1 MAGEKSV
8 KSYAES
14 KMKLVD
20 TQQSVIKKI
29 GKLEALGLFP
39 GTQEEKSGSPRGNPD
54 PNP

>member
-1 MAGEKSV
+1 M

-39 GTQEEKSGSPRGNPD
+39 DTQEEKSESPRGNPD